1 MLQGV
6 RWRRGRERR
15 FSGVREILTYR
26 VFIHVSGVCV
36 GAGADDGVFGLGV
49 DGVWS
54 TPRLFSNGILAVLIT
69 RHQSRW
75 PAMYQH

>member
-1 MLQGV
+1 MLV
-6 RWRRGRERR
+6 
-15 FSGVREILTYR
+15 VY
-26 VFIHVSGVCV
+26 V

-49 DGVWS
+49 DGGWS
-54 TPRLFSNGILAVLIT
+54 TPRFFGNGILAVLIT